1 MYTMKF
7 IINDNEKIK
16 LFVSLFQFLK
26 NCSEN
31 ITMIFYEEYI
41 HLQGMD
47 NSHVCLYDLRLTKE
61 WFTEYENE
69 TNDCNTISFNSQH
82 FYTIISSVN
91 NDNHKIYI
99 NYEKENNDSLQID
112 LIVKENNTKSFS
124 NYFKLNLIDLN
135 YDVLQITENE
145 YDVELTISTEE
156 LINITS
162 KMILFDG
169 CIVLRCNENEFN
181 IMSNGSLC
189 DMKVDI
195 PIDKLTE
202 YSICEGEEIE
212 VVYSL
217 SYMHKICLTNR
228 LSKEVGIYIDK
239 SSPMKIKYCL
249 GNDSSLL
256 YFLAPKIND

>member
-1 MYTMKF
+1 MKF
-7 IINDNEKIK
+7 VIGDCEKIK

-26 NCSEN
+26 NCSEH
-31 ITMIFYEEYI
+31 IMMMFYDDHI

-47 NSHVCLYDLRLTKE
+47 SSHVCLYDLKLTKS
-61 WFTEYENE
+61 WFTEYDKE
-69 TNDCNTISFNSQH
+69 TNECNAISFNANH

-91 NDNHKIYI
+91 NENHKMYI
-99 NYEKENNDSLQID
+99 TYGEENNDSLQID
-112 LIVKENNTKSFS
+112 LIVKENNSKSFS
-124 NYFKLNLIDLN
+124 NYFKLTLIDLN
-135 YDVLQITENE
+135 YDILQITENE
-145 YDVELTISTEE
+145 YDVELIISTEE

-169 CIVLRCNENEFN
+169 SIIFKCSENEFN

-195 PIDKLTE
+195 PIDRLTE
-202 YSICEGEEIE
+202 YSISEGEEIE
-212 VVYSL
+212 VFYSL

-228 LSKEVGIYIDK
+228 LSKEVEISIDK

-249 GNDSSLL
+249 GNDSFLL
-256 YFLAPKIND
+256 YFLAPKMDD